1 MLFLRRL
8 STSIVLKALRTYLN
22 KRFPLTPS
30 RDIPAEYHNLEDI
43 KLIGFAYN
51 IKSVES
57 GDALSQIIECIG
69 SQNIPYKGL
78 VMESK
83 RNALKKIL
91 VAYPELGKNQNITI
105 ITKNYLSWTGIP
117 DIHRSAKFFSHVY
130 DLFINFNSRS
140 DFKFDYI
147 TKRAKSKF
155 SVGMRSSAL
164 SLYSMVLEGEYKST
178 LDEAEY
184 VKQVFHYVKAIKAGG
199 ENEQQIS

>member
-8 STSIVLKALRTYLN
+8 SASIMLNALRTYLN

-43 KLIGFAYN
+43 NLIGFAYN

-57 GDALSQIIECIG
+57 GDALNQIIECIG

-91 VAYPELGKNQNITI
+91 VTYPELGKNQNITI

-178 LDEAEY
+178 LDEIEY
-184 VKQVFHYVKAIKAGG
+184 VKQIFHYVKVIKAGG